1 MTADIRICFVGD
13 SFVNGTGDETA
24 LGWAGRLCASAAKR
38 GVPVTYYNLGVRRNT
53 SKDILMRW
61 ENEVAHRL
69 PDTCDGRVVVSCGVN
84 DTVVEDGKVRIR
96 PEESCANLRAI
107 LDGARKHKVILV
119 GPPPVDD
126 DQQNERIRSLSDAF
140 AREAGRLGVP
150 FIELFSAL
158 AADNAYIQ
166 EISSGDGAHPG
177 GNGYTT
183 IAAIISSSPSWWFHW
198 H

>member
-177 GNGYTT
+177 SKGYTT

>member
-107 LDGARKHKVILV
+107 IDGARKHKVILV

-177 GNGYTT
+177 SKGYTT